1 MSAKTD
7 IAVLEEQVRKSVQLL
22 AKLDRF
28 YRTFIET
35 DLPRWG
41 RTQAAAIV
49 LADVFGRFYTCGET
63 LFLRVSQL
71 FENQLSRERWHA
83 DLLEKMTLRVPGVRE
98 AAIGDD
104 TYALLA
110 EFLKFRHFNRYYFEG
125 DYDWE
130 KIEYLQRKYEQVKP
144 LLARDLARFQ
154 QFLEQLRESAADD

>member
-1 MSAKTD
+1 MRCACPSSPSTWSNWRRSSRCMPRAFVGTDVWCMSAKTD

-63 LFLRVSQL
+63 LFLRVS
-71 FENQLSRERWHA
+71 
-83 DLLEKMTLRVPGVRE
+83 P
-98 AAIGDD
+98 
-104 TYALLA
+104 
-110 EFLKFRHFNRYYFEG
+110 
-125 DYDWE
+125 
-130 KIEYLQRKYEQVKP
+130 
-144 LLARDLARFQ
+144 
-154 QFLEQLRESAADD
+154 